1 MFSYSI
7 RPGVSP
13 SKIGSVNLPKM
24 GKISRGEILKMGR
37 LRLKRKLYLWKKKI
51 IQEGELGNWLR
62 RNRSRSLG
70 WIWATN
76 LLGPREKLL
85 LPPWSQVTDLLNY
98 KWSKQAKSSTWRTK
112 QMQKGSR
119 QKPADKEDGFYFMFS
134 NIIKIKKGTTTTII
148 VM

>member
-1 MFSYSI
+1 MLLSEISTKGSI
-7 RPGVSP
+7 HFEHVEGQKRNDIKNVFLFHKTWSQ
-13 SKIGSVNLPKM
+13 SFKIGSVNLPKM

-98 KWSKQAKSSTWRTK
+98 KWSK
-112 QMQKGSR
+112 
-119 QKPADKEDGFYFMFS
+119 
-134 NIIKIKKGTTTTII
+134 
-148 VM
+148 